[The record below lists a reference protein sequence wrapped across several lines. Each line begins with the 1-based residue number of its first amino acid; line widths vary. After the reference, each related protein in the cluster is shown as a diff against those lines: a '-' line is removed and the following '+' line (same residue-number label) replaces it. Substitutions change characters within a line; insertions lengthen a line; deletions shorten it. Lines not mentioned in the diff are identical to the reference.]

1 MRGKSAVVLFVVVFL
16 LVAAVIGTYLS
27 ETPNKQPATEPSA
40 PGSDVVIIPSET
52 TSVPTAA
59 PSYVPIPT
67 APVVP
72 TPAPTPIPTPAPTPI
87 PTPEPTVVIPSP
99 PAETVYGTSLGS
111 GTYYSETGVG
121 LNIRADWSAV
131 TVSDTQVDVVIAVSA
146 DSYSLHCQAS
156 SYSVNVNLAGQYVSL
171 DAPAIDYDG
180 TTSINTK
187 LASRTFTVN
196 LSQGQSDSFHLDVAW
211 SFGGTYQ
218 GMELPSIE
226 CGGDILLTR

>member
-27 ETPNKQPATEPSA
+27 EAPSKQPATGPSA
-40 PGSDVVIIPSET
+40 PGNDVVIIPAET
-52 TSVPTAA
+52 VSVPTAA
-59 PSYVPIPT
+59 PTYAPAPT
-67 APVVP
+67 IFVP
-72 TPAPTPIPTPAPTPI
+72 TPAPTPIPTPVPTPA

-99 PAETVYGTSLGS
+99 PVEAAIGVSLGS
-111 GTYYSETGVG
+111 GSYHSETGVG

-131 TVSDTQVDVVIAVSA
+131 TVSDTQVDVTVAVSV

-156 SYSVNVNLAGQYVSL
+156 PYSVNVSLAGQYVSL

-180 TTSINTK
+180 TAAINTK

-196 LSQGQSDSFHLDVAW
+196 LSPGQSDSFHLDVAW
-211 SFGGTYQ
+211 SFGGVYQ
-218 GMELPSIE
+218 EMELPSIE
-226 CGGDILLTR
+226 CGGDILLSR